1 MLLSGFGAGFALFKA
16 FPPGEESKVAWA
28 AVAAAGIVSGLT
40 GMTCPALQ
48 PQREA
53 SKQRRRVEK

>member
-28 AVAAAGIVSGLT
+28 AVAAAGIVSGIFFLIAGIT
-40 GMTCPALQ
+40 GNVWLFGI
-48 PQREA
+48 
-53 SKQRRRVEK
+53 